1 MISTLLRSVG
11 RCQLV
16 RLTQNWVF
24 AFSWTGCATFGEMAQ
39 FAKEMSG
46 LGSANFL
53 YSDGDTLF
61 VHSHRRMY
69 EENGGF
75 SEARAPGLSMRNC
88 VACQQGPEWQ
98 VDGCHIKIGKQK
110 SVLFA
115 SVPLDETGWEAL
127 PEGTAIAVQGG
138 VEVGRRAL

>member
-24 AFSWTGCATFGEMAQ
+24 AFSWTGCATF
-39 FAKEMSG
+39 
-46 LGSANFL
+46 
-53 YSDGDTLF
+53 
-61 VHSHRRMY
+61 MY